1 MGEGGGGRGATRG
14 CPRHPGSGCRTLKHC
29 VGLEELCLAAGI
41 LVDCVHRK
49 IRANWETRRHRE
61 VDADWS
67 SGQSGWLPLA
77 QRPEEENRDSLLL
90 EAATMSLSP
99 SRSQSFIIHSSENM
113 KWKWEANSR
122 QQTRDPILYLQYN
135 GWPDQPI
142 TGSKFKVF
150 EKFIGHL
157 LHLTRWY

>member
-1 MGEGGGGRGATRG
+1 MAHGSLGRRQEVGVEGEVGEGGGGRGATRG

-41 LVDCVHRK
+41 LVDCVLHRK

-99 SRSQSFIIHSSENM
+99 SRSQEFHHTQLRKYEMEMGSQQPS
-113 KWKWEANSR
+113 ANKR
-122 QQTRDPILYLQYN
+122 PN
-135 GWPDQPI
+135 FVPP
-142 TGSKFKVF
+142 V
-150 EKFIGHL
+150 
-157 LHLTRWY
+157 